1 MVVKKQPKKEPD
13 DKLKVLLEDLASLE
27 GYINDLFSFLPLP
40 VCLVSPLGV
49 ILEANPAF
57 ERVAG
62 YSTVE
67 VIGEPIEKFFDQ
79 KEIDNL
85 YQATVKSGFAQAQEI
100 HIITKDKK
108 VLPVSAAANLRRN
121 EGKEIIGYF
130 LSFFDLSDIKQYEND
145 LQAAK
150 KTLEI
155 RVRELEKFQ
164 ALTVGRE
171 LKMLDLKRENER
183 MRKEL
188 GKIKTGA

>member
-1 MVVKKQPKKEPD
+1 MVAKKQLKKEQD
-13 DKLKVLLEDLASLE
+13 DKLEVLLEDLASLE
-27 GYINDLFSFLPLP
+27 SYIKDLFSFLPSP

-49 ILEANPAF
+49 VLEANPAF

-62 YSTVE
+62 YQTVE

-79 KEIDNL
+79 KEIDSL

-130 LSFFDLSDIKQYEND
+130 LSLFDLSSIKKYEND
-145 LQAAK
+145 LQVAK
-150 KTLEI
+150 KSLEI

-188 GKIKTGA
+188 GKIKTGV